1 MRTGARGEGLGMFR
15 LLIGVCRKY
24 WTLINFAISSGGS
37 MVIDIAAFTLICVPL
52 QVAIGRDLAIVSA
65 VIGARLISGHCN
77 YFYNQRFVFKSVS
90 TWKSYFQ
97 YWGLV
102 IVFAALQM
110 LFTQQVAAAFDVNGI
125 YVSAV
130 QFLGMVILFVASFV
144 IQKCVIFK
152 SKCQMP

>member
-1 MRTGARGEGLGMFR
+1 MFCV
-15 LLIGVCRKY
+15 LFEKCKKY
-24 WTLINFAISSGGS
+24 WTVINFAISSGGS
-37 MVIDIAAFTLICVPL
+37 MVIDIVAFTLICVPL
-52 QVAIGRDLAIVSA
+52 QVAIGRDFAIVCA
-65 VIGARLISGHCN
+65 VIGGRLISGHCN

-110 LFTQQVAAAFDVNGI
+110 LFTQRVATIFDVNGI

-130 QFLGMVILFVASFV
+130 QFLGMVILFAASFL
-144 IQKCVIFK
+144 IQKCVIFRLK
-152 SKCQMP
+152 SQTP